1 MAKAL
6 RRKPSSQQGIQSIE
20 VGADLLQVL
29 SDAKGPVAL
38 KDLAARARMS
48 PSKAHKYLVSLA
60 RCGMTRQDRVSGYY
74 DLGPLALK
82 MGLAALN
89 RQDANRLVA
98 EAAIDFNQRHDLT
111 VMVTIWTPRGP
122 IVIALHNCSQLVV
135 GNVSVGSILPVLRS
149 ASGRVF
155 LAYLPPNMTQAIVAR
170 EMKMAAQRK
179 TPHGLL
185 GERDVDQLVGRVRR
199 LKAGWTK
206 DDLVIGLNAL
216 AAPVFDHQGA
226 IVASLTVLDNTELVD
241 VDSPRSILPQLL
253 LTTDEVSR
261 QLGFDAEG
269 SLLPLA
275 LRSPSAAG
283 RKPPA

>member
-1 MAKAL
+1 MARAQRPK
-6 RRKPSSQQGIQSIE
+6 RSSQQGIQSIE

-29 SDAKGPVAL
+29 SDAAGPVAL
-38 KDLAARARMS
+38 KDLATRANMS

-89 RQDANRLVA
+89 RRDAVRLVA

-122 IVIALHNCSQLVV
+122 IVIALHNSSQLVV
-135 GNVSVGSILPVLRS
+135 GNVSVGAILPVLRS

-155 LAYLPPNMTQAIVAR
+155 LAYLAPNMTRAIITR
-170 EMKMAAQRK
+170 ELRLAAQRQ
-179 TPHGLL
+179 GAGALA
-185 GERDVDQLVGRVRR
+185 GERDVERLIDRVWS

-226 IVASLTVLDNTELVD
+226 IVASLTVLDNTDAVD
-241 VDSPRSILPQLL
+241 VDSSRSILPELL
-253 LTTDEVSR
+253 RVTDEVSR
-261 QLGFDAEG
+261 QLGFEPG
-269 SLLPLA
+269 KGLPLA
-275 LRSPSAAG
+275 LRARSAEH
-283 RKPPA
+283 RKGLS

>member
-1 MAKAL
+1 MARPP

-29 SDAKGPVAL
+29 ANATGPLAL
-38 KDLAARARMS
+38 KDLAARAHMS

-74 DLGPLALK
+74 DLGPLALR

-89 RQDANRLVA
+89 RRNAIRLA
-98 EAAIDFNQRHDLT
+98 SEAAIDFNQQHDLT

-122 IVIALHNCSQLVV
+122 IVIALHNSSQLVV

-155 LAYLPPNMTQAIVAR
+155 LAYLAPHMTQGVLAR
-170 EMKMAAQRK
+170 EMRVTAKRNGSSGPSRK
-179 TPHGLL
+179 
-185 GERDVDQLVGRVRR
+185 EIEQLVARVRS

-216 AAPVFDHQGA
+216 AGPVFDHQGA
-226 IVASLTVLDNTELVD
+226 IVASLTVLDNTEAVD
-241 VDSPRSILPQLL
+241 IDSPRSILPELL
-253 LTTDEVSR
+253 NATNEISR
-261 QLGFDAEG
+261 QLGFDPNG
-269 SLLPLA
+269 
-275 LRSPSAAG
+275 
-283 RKPPA
+283 KPQADG